1 MTEEQ
6 SYQEFITDRILE
18 DHYYN
23 GDFGISHSNDEAMF
37 KIKYAY
43 SDTLYDKA
51 LLIVKQYQ
59 GIRNINFNIR
69 LPRYSDTII
78 LYGVCPINKYNEI
91 FSSINTKSKNVV
103 STRTFG
109 K

>member
-6 SYQEFITDRILE
+6 SYQEFITDRLLE

-23 GDFGISHSNDEAMF
+23 GDFGVSHCNGEATF
-37 KIKYAY
+37 KIKYTY
-43 SDTLYDKA
+43 SDILYNKA
-51 LLIVKQYQ
+51 LLIVEQYQ
-59 GIRNINFNIR
+59 DIRNINFNIR

-78 LYGVCPINKYNEI
+78 LYGVCPITEYSKV
-91 FSSINTKSKNVV
+91 FSSITTKSKNVV
-103 STRTFG
+103 STRKFR